1 MKILAL
7 LASGRLAAAFHA
19 EVRADGSID
28 RLLRADDHGSHL
40 RQSLEDREAKE
51 ADPDSFVECA
61 REDGNCT
68 CDGVVLYGRASEG
81 AWQQLRVESSV
92 LCTASLFDSTPAP
105 AGQSNLCRC
114 FPLTWCQKNNVD
126 GFRFDTAHRRR
137 NSLGTAGINLHQ
149 RRRWCGWGPRDCTW
163 SDWSS
168 WSDCQGGTECD
179 ESGSSE
185 RKRHKE
191 TMAENGGKCQ
201 DLPSSETKKC
211 NWSGC
216 QHQEAEKGVT
226 HILSAEKVLNETQAQ
241 ARITAVLQRLQT
253 LGSSEASVKV
263 KAMATAMVEK
273 GILAPLNLAKMAA
286 QELVDAMPQTPK
298 EALRSGSISVA
309 EVALEGTLD
318 AAQRAQQIAE
328 DLGLGDGE
336 VTIFERTTTVNPM
349 SQAHRT

>member
-1 MKILAL
+1 MKTLAL
-7 LASGRLAAAFHA
+7 LASGQLAAAFHA

-40 RQSLEDREAKE
+40 RQSLEDREAFKE
-51 ADPDSFVECA
+51 ADPDSVECA
-61 REDGNCT
+61 REAGNCT
-68 CDGVVLYGRASEG
+68 CDGVVLYGREG
-81 AWQQLRVESSV
+81 SWQQLRVESSV

-126 GFRFDTAHRRR
+126 GFRLDTAHRRR
-137 NSLGTAGINLHQ
+137 NLLGTAGINLHQ
-149 RRRWCGWGPRDCTW
+149 RRRWCGWGPRDCSW

-168 WSDCQGGTECD
+168 WSECQGGTECD

-226 HILSAEKVLNETQAQ
+226 HILSADKVLNETQAQ

-253 LGSSEASVKV
+253 LGSTEASVKV
-263 KAMATAMVEK
+263 KARATAMAQK
-273 GILAPLNLAKMAA
+273 RILTPLNLAKMAA

-298 EALRSGSISVA
+298 EALQSGTVSVA
-309 EVALEGTLD
+309 EVALDGTVD
-318 AAQRAQQIAE
+318 AAQHAQQIAE

-349 SQAHRT
+349 SQAHST

>member
-1 MKILAL
+1 MKTLAL
-7 LASGRLAAAFHA
+7 LASGQLAAAFHA

-28 RLLRADDHGSHL
+28 RLLRADDYGSHL
-40 RQSLEDREAKE
+40 RQSLEDREAFKE
-51 ADPDSFVECA
+51 ADPDSVECA
-61 REDGNCT
+61 REAGNCT
-68 CDGVVLYGRASEG
+68 CDGVVLYGREG
-81 AWQQLRVESSV
+81 SWQQLRVESSV

-126 GFRFDTAHRRR
+126 DFRLDTAHRRR
-137 NSLGTAGINLHQ
+137 NLLGTAGINLHQ
-149 RRRWCGWGPRDCTW
+149 RRRWCGWGPRDCSW

-168 WSDCQGGTECD
+168 WS

-226 HILSAEKVLNETQAQ
+226 HILSADKVLNETQAQ

-253 LGSSEASVKV
+253 LGSTEASVKV
-263 KAMATAMVEK
+263 KARATAMAQK
-273 GILAPLNLAKMAA
+273 RILTPLNLAKMAA

-298 EALRSGSISVA
+298 EALQSGTVSVA
-309 EVALEGTLD
+309 EVALDGTVD
-318 AAQRAQQIAE
+318 AAQHAQQIAE

-336 VTIFERTTTVNPM
+336 VAIFERTTTVNPM
-349 SQAHRT
+349 SQAHST

>member
-1 MKILAL
+1 MKTLAL
-7 LASGRLAAAFHA
+7 LASGQLAAAFHA

-28 RLLRADDHGSHL
+28 RLLRADDHRSHL
-40 RQSLEDREAKE
+40 RQSLEDREAFKE
-51 ADPDSFVECA
+51 ADPDSVECA
-61 REDGNCT
+61 REAGNCT
-68 CDGVVLYGRASEG
+68 CDGVVLYGREG
-81 AWQQLRVESSV
+81 SWQQLRVESSV

-126 GFRFDTAHRRR
+126 GFRLDTAHRRR
-137 NSLGTAGINLHQ
+137 NLLGTAGINLHQ
-149 RRRWCGWGPRDCTW
+149 RRRWCGWGPRDCSW

-168 WSDCQGGTECD
+168 WSECQGGTECD

-226 HILSAEKVLNETQAQ
+226 HILSADKVLNETQAQ

-253 LGSSEASVKV
+253 LGSTEASVKV
-263 KAMATAMVEK
+263 KARATAMAQK
-273 GILAPLNLAKMAA
+273 SILTPLNLAKMAA

-298 EALRSGSISVA
+298 EALQSGTVSVA
-309 EVALEGTLD
+309 EVALDGTVD
-318 AAQRAQQIAE
+318 AAQHAQQIAE

-349 SQAHRT
+349 SQAHST